1 MLSFDTYPVCRGG
14 IEIRQ
19 NAPLRSRF
27 LICKSINFVNIL
39 PEENGIVFVLSRS
52 VVVSIGVVVVVVGGV
67 VVVFVFDVGILTF
80 FLIFRFLIRG
90 RTVPSI

>member
-1 MLSFDTYPVCRGG
+1 M
-14 IEIRQ
+14 
-19 NAPLRSRF
+19 NF
-27 LICKSINFVNIL
+27 LYI

-52 VVVSIGVVVVVVGGV
+52 VVVSIGVVVVVGGV
-67 VVVFVFDVGILTF
+67 VVVVVFDVGTLTF